1 MTERKGFYLYG
12 LDISLKNTGVAIY
25 DLEKKEFVHIDSFNT
40 ESIKATYEYKGMDVN
55 AVKIHKLKEW
65 FENLTKEYPPYFV
78 SIEQMV
84 LVKRKLHDGSF
95 GYNVNEIKGIAKAT
109 GIIQSVVWNIP
120 QAFHYPSEVKSAIIS
135 GNASKIAVQN
145 EILRRLPKLSFNNDD
160 ESDAC
165 AVAICHL
172 IEVGIMEWEK
182 EVVVKKKTTKKKSVD
197 KKIK

>member
-1 MTERKGFYLYG
+1 MTEQRKGYYLYG

-40 ESIKATYEYKGMDVN
+40 EKIKATYEYKGMDVN
-55 AVKIHKLKEW
+55 AVKIHKLREW
-65 FENLTKEYPPYFV
+65 FENITKEYPPYFV
-78 SIEQMV
+78 AIEQMV
-84 LVKRKLHDGSF
+84 LVQRDLGKGKK

-109 GIIQSVVWNIP
+109 GVIQSVVWNVP

-135 GNASKIAVQN
+135 GNANKIAVQN
-145 EILRRLPKLSFNNDD
+145 EILRRLPNLSFKNDD

-172 IEVGIMEWEK
+172 MEVGIVEWESDL
-182 EVVVKKKTTKKKSVD
+182 VVNKNKKPVD
-197 KKIK
+197 KSKK